1 MVKNNF
7 GIIFWTHLILIIAAY
22 LSPILFRWELI
33 SIGVL
38 YLIIQQII
46 WRGCVLTI
54 AQFGKDPYNTFYYKY
69 LTLLGFKPDKKKL
82 KFITPLPISLA
93 DGWGF
98 FFFIPSINF
107 QSPTTTGYKVHPP
120 PPFRLPPPKGDK
132 KSNPPL
138 QNTVLLRHLRCHLP
152 QPTLVS
158 GRGFF
163 LFHTIYF
170 LFQNTSTAGD

>member
-22 LSPILFRWELI
+22 LSPILFRWGLI

-82 KFITPLPISLA
+82 KFIMTYIM
-93 DGWGF
+93 
-98 FFFIPSINF
+98 
-107 QSPTTTGYKVHPP
+107 
-120 PPFRLPPPKGDK
+120 PFL
-132 KSNPPL
+132 
-138 QNTVLLRHLRCHLP
+138 VLLFALFLQIILKFKP
-152 QPTLVS
+152 LVW
-158 GRGFF
+158 
-163 LFHTIYF
+163 
-170 LFQNTSTAGD
+170 